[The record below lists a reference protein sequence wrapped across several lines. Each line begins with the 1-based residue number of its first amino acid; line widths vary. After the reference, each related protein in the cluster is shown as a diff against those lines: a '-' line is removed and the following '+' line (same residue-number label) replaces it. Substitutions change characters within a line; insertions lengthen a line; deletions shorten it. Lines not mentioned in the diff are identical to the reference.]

1 MIQEIFIIENEEE
14 IINKL
19 KPYFK
24 NNKEMVLKS
33 MHAKDLAD
41 HLLDY
46 PALVIINED
55 SLGKKCVKEICKLIK
70 GSDENSSTP
79 TIVVSSDISYEHE
92 IELLKDEVEFCMKN
106 PISYESLYYIIKNFV
121 KLIVIN
127 RGISPLT
134 KLPR

>member
-24 NNKEMVLKS
+24 CNKEITLKS
-33 MHAKDLAD
+33 MKAKSLAD

-46 PALVIINED
+46 PALIIINED
-55 SLGKKCVKEICKLIK
+55 SLGEKCTREICRLIK
-70 GSDENSSTP
+70 GSDENSATP
-79 TIVVSSDISYEHE
+79 TIVVSPNTSYKHE
-92 IELLKDEVEFCMKN
+92 IELLKDEVEFCVKN
-106 PISYESLYYIIKNFV
+106 PISYESLYYIIKNLV

>member
-1 MIQEIFIIENEEE
+1 MVQEIFIVENELE

-24 NNKEMVLKS
+24 GNKEIILKS
-33 MHAKDLAD
+33 IKSSELAD

-46 PALVIINED
+46 PALVIVDED
-55 SLGKKCVKEICKLIK
+55 SLGKETTNEICKMIK
-70 GSDENSSTP
+70 GSDENSATP
-79 TIVVSSDISYEHE
+79 TIVISSDVSDEYE
-92 IELLKDEVEFCMKN
+92 IELLKDEVEFCMKYPVN
-106 PISYESLYYIIKNFV
+106 YDILYYIIKNFV